1 MARLRGKNSGAAGKP
16 SVKSARYSSFMRDT
30 ELLTVDP
37 KPGELPLA
45 RLKLV

>member
-16 SVKSARYSSFMRDT
+16 SVKSAQCYSVMKGT